1 MRLFFIYSPGT
12 PDFLKVGDRV
22 ATYATFSKGTYAEY
36 AVGHIDKFLKL
47 DDETTFE

>member
-1 MRLFFIYSPGT
+1 MFSPVT
-12 PDFLKVGDRV
+12 PDHLKVGDRV
-22 ATYATFSKGTYAEY
+22 AIYAQLTKGTYAEY